1 MVQKPSA
8 RDVDAI
14 VFRAEAG
21 SLYVVATP
29 IGNLRDAG
37 LRALD
42 ILRTADII
50 AAEDT
55 RVTAQLLAHY
65 GIATRARAL
74 HEHNELARIP
84 ALLGE
89 LAAGRSI
96 ALVSDA
102 GTPAISDPGARLV
115 RAALDA
121 GHRVVPIPGASA
133 IAAAVSAAGLS
144 AARFAF
150 VGFLPLKAKERAALI
165 AVFAKLPAALVLFEA
180 PHRVVS
186 TVTWLAQTL
195 GGTRRL
201 VVARELT
208 KAFESIASLALADA
222 PAWFAGNADRQRG
235 EFVLIVD
242 AAEPDARNVTADAP
256 IDEDAERMLSVL
268 LDELPPSRAAHV
280 AAQLTGAP
288 RDALYARAVVLRER
302 QSP

>member
-1 MVQKPSA
+1 MTTQRSFAPASCAESRKPSRTAAAARANAGSSSGSTIATRSVVAGGGSGACCDAVSDGATAEPPAPADVAPCAPVAPGCSPAGCPHAPVGFGGGATRAVDAAGARVAGPTSAQENAPAPRTATSAIRASLVARRRMQGDESMVQKPSA
-8 RDVDAI
+8 RDIDAI

-144 AARFAF
+144 AARFA
-150 VGFLPLKAKERAALI
+150 
-165 AVFAKLPAALVLFEA
+165 
-180 PHRVVS
+180 
-186 TVTWLAQTL
+186 
-195 GGTRRL
+195 
-201 VVARELT
+201 
-208 KAFESIASLALADA
+208 
-222 PAWFAGNADRQRG
+222 
-235 EFVLIVD
+235 
-242 AAEPDARNVTADAP
+242 
-256 IDEDAERMLSVL
+256 
-268 LDELPPSRAAHV
+268 
-280 AAQLTGAP
+280 
-288 RDALYARAVVLRER
+288 
-302 QSP
+302 